1 MLSPLKVNNGTAN
14 VTEIWMAI
22 ANFTSQEDKYYGQEI
37 FEILVGVVT
46 ALLDRMQREM
56 TGAKPIEY
64 LTIQINSSYYAT
76 ATMDH
81 LITNDI
87 QWDQL
92 INVCIFIS

>member
-1 MLSPLKVNNGTAN
+1 
-14 VTEIWMAI
+14 MAI

-37 FEILVGVVT
+37 FEILIGVVT

-56 TGAKPIEY
+56 DGATEPIEY
-64 LTIQINSSYYAT
+64 LKIQIDSSYYAA

-92 INVCIFIS
+92 INVCVLSLVKL